1 VAAITY
7 RHIPLSAANAAN
19 AANAEYTLA
28 VGISLT
34 DSAPAAMDF
43 GPSAGHKEGEH
54 ASVQY

>member
-1 VAAITY
+1 MPSVAAITY
-7 RHIPLSAANAAN
+7 RHIPLSAAGAS
-19 AANAEYTLA
+19 AEYTLA

-54 ASVQY
+54 ASVQS

>member
-1 VAAITY
+1 VAAVTY
-7 RHIPLSAANAAN
+7 RHIPLSADAAS
-19 AANAEYTLA
+19 AEFTLA

-54 ASVQY
+54 VSVQS